1 MLTQRLNPYAAI
13 LALTVIGA
21 SGTLFVLKEI
31 NETDFASVAAYE
43 SVRIDTI
50 GQ

>member
-1 MLTQRLNPYAAI
+1 MLNRRLNPYAAI
-13 LALTVIGA
+13 LALAVIGA

-31 NETDFASVAAYE
+31 NETDFVSVAAYE
-43 SVRIDTI
+43 AIRVETI